1 MFRRVKSSNPKGGGE
16 EEETW
21 EFQIVS
27 LDNKNWQF
35 EATSLEERDQWVQ
48 AIEQQILNSLQ
59 VNRESPK
66 KCGNFQAPW
75 KKEQTKSWEKNIF
88 VSPFFHL
95 IVKIKWFLQRKCI
108 NFCYLVKTLK
118 IWPSIYIH
126 IASNSKMGLNRN
138 FCVFA

>member
-1 MFRRVKSSNPKGGGE
+1 MCLREQRKFYNLVSWVLKSILFICLFRRVKSSNPKGGGE

-59 VNRESPK
+59 VYSR
-66 KCGNFQAPW
+66 
-75 KKEQTKSWEKNIF
+75 
-88 VSPFFHL
+88 
-95 IVKIKWFLQRKCI
+95 
-108 NFCYLVKTLK
+108 LVHRTT
-118 IWPSIYIH
+118 
-126 IASNSKMGLNRN
+126 NT
-138 FCVFA
+138 

>member
-1 MFRRVKSSNPKGGGE
+1 MKSSNPKGGGE

-66 KCGNFQAPW
+66 NVRIFKPLE
-75 KKEQTKSWEKNIF
+75 KKSKQNLEKKTF
-88 VSPFFHL
+88 LYLPFF
-95 IVKIKWFLQRKCI
+95 
-108 NFCYLVKTLK
+108 T
-118 IWPSIYIH
+118 
-126 IASNSKMGLNRN
+126 
-138 FCVFA
+138 